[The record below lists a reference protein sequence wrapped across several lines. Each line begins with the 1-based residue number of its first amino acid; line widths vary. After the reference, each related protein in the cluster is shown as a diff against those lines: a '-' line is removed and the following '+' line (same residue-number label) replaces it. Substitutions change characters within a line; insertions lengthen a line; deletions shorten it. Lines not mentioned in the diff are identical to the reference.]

1 MAITHRDEFS
11 SLTKFNNSFL
21 LLPASFA
28 PTGLYLELQSR
39 HELEFRSVPAHT
51 YIRRVPH
58 KPVRNNAPL
67 TPPFPS
73 RLRRGGK
80 KRRSR
85 DNNQSFNSIIFIVGG
100 LSISFQLYI
109 NLLQPL
115 IFASFLFRKPS
126 PIGCFS
132 AQTIFPPFFLEVF
145 LHLTTSL
152 LRMDQFGVLVE
163 SIGFKAH
170 GKSSAPLAD
179 LKGTNKINDNT
190 NGLNKEFSSFTRS
203 NYSNPPL
210 DVDDLD
216 GIFRSNS
223 SSKDGM
229 PPNSGFDDVFGGLGS
244 GANGID
250 FDSVFKVSNNYAVDD
265 DVFGLNKRTSG
276 SSSGDHYQ
284 SINKTNPIDDLLGD
298 FGGMGMAS
306 NGPRNNSGGK
316 QANASKHDDLLGKPN
331 GNGMKSNGLKK
342 NSVQKQEA
350 APDLL
355 SGFGIKIPSSSGRK
369 SVTNPSRQSS
379 GHSANSFSASAE
391 DPFVMMER
399 AYGSSKA
406 NGGASGVEDYLDS
419 FFSPNNQSST
429 RPSQSSTTED
439 SVYDALFNNNGGPK
453 AEKKVSSEGSYGIKK
468 ASAKANGG
476 DDFSYLF
483 GMGDAPSSGEF
494 QEMKGESEERRRARL
509 NHHMTTRE
517 RMAKALNE
525 KTKRDLQ
532 AQREQDEKLRVA
544 ATLDGDIKRWAVGKE
559 GNLRALLSSLQHV
572 LWSGSGWQPISLT
585 DLITSTA
592 VKKAYYKATLCIHP
606 DKVQQKGATVQQ
618 KYIAEKVF
626 DLLKEAWNKFNAEE
640 FKKQ

>member
-1 MAITHRDEFS
+1 
-11 SLTKFNNSFL
+11 
-21 LLPASFA
+21 
-28 PTGLYLELQSR
+28 
-39 HELEFRSVPAHT
+39 
-51 YIRRVPH
+51 
-58 KPVRNNAPL
+58 
-67 TPPFPS
+67 
-73 RLRRGGK
+73 
-80 KRRSR
+80 
-85 DNNQSFNSIIFIVGG
+85 
-100 LSISFQLYI
+100 
-109 NLLQPL
+109 
-115 IFASFLFRKPS
+115 
-126 PIGCFS
+126 
-132 AQTIFPPFFLEVF
+132 
-145 LHLTTSL
+145 
-152 LRMDQFGVLVE
+152 MDQFGVLVE

-179 LKGTNKINDNT
+179 LKGTNKTNDDT
-190 NGLNKEFSSFTRS
+190 NGLNAEFSSFSRS
-203 NYSNPPL
+203 KSAYNSNPPL
-210 DVDDLD
+210 NVDDLD

-223 SSKDGM
+223 SKDRM
-229 PPNSGFDDVFGGLGS
+229 PPNSGFDDVFGGVGS

-250 FDSVFKVSNNYAVDD
+250 LDSVFKVSNSNSYDD
-265 DVFGLNKRTSG
+265 DVFGLNKRASG
-276 SSSGDHYQ
+276 SSSVDHYHTF
-284 SINKTNPIDDLLGD
+284 NKTNPIDDLLGN

-306 NGPRNNSGGK
+306 NIPSNNSGGK
-316 QANASKHDDLLGKPN
+316 QANASKYDDLLGNPN

-342 NSVQKQEA
+342 NSVKKQQA
-350 APDLL
+350 APESADLI
-355 SGFGIKIPSSSGRK
+355 SGFGIKIPLSSGRK
-369 SVTNPSRQSS
+369 PVTNPARQSS
-379 GHSANSFSASAE
+379 GHSANSFSASAD

-406 NGGASGVEDYLDS
+406 NNGASGVDDYLDS
-419 FFSPNNQSST
+419 FFSSST

-453 AEKKVSSEGSYGIKK
+453 AEKKVSSESSYGTKK
-468 ASAKANGG
+468 AFAKANGG

-525 KTKRDLQ
+525 KNKRDLQ

-606 DKVQQKGATVQQ
+606 DKVQQKGATVQH

>member
-1 MAITHRDEFS
+1 
-11 SLTKFNNSFL
+11 
-21 LLPASFA
+21 
-28 PTGLYLELQSR
+28 
-39 HELEFRSVPAHT
+39 
-51 YIRRVPH
+51 
-58 KPVRNNAPL
+58 
-67 TPPFPS
+67 
-73 RLRRGGK
+73 
-80 KRRSR
+80 
-85 DNNQSFNSIIFIVGG
+85 
-100 LSISFQLYI
+100 
-109 NLLQPL
+109 
-115 IFASFLFRKPS
+115 
-126 PIGCFS
+126 
-132 AQTIFPPFFLEVF
+132 
-145 LHLTTSL
+145 
-152 LRMDQFGVLVE
+152 MDQFGVLVE

-179 LKGTNKINDNT
+179 LKGTNKTNDNT
-190 NGLNKEFSSFTRS
+190 NGLNVEFSSFSRS
-203 NYSNPPL
+203 KSPYNSNPPL
-210 DVDDLD
+210 NVDDLD
-216 GIFRSNS
+216 GIFRSD
-223 SSKDGM
+223 SSKDRK
-229 PPNSGFDDVFGGLGS
+229 PPNSGFDDVFGGAGS
-244 GANGID
+244 GVNGID
-250 FDSVFKVSNNYAVDD
+250 LDSVFKVSHSNNYDDDD

-276 SSSGDHYQ
+276 STSVDYYHTL
-284 SINKTNPIDDLLGD
+284 NKTNPIDDLLGN

-306 NGPRNNSGGK
+306 NGSRNNFGGK
-316 QANASKHDDLLGKPN
+316 QANASQYDDLLGNSN

-342 NSVQKQEA
+342 NSVRKQEA
-350 APDLL
+350 ASESADLL
-355 SGFGIKIPSSSGRK
+355 SGFGIKPPSSNGRK

-379 GHSANSFSASAE
+379 GHSANLFSNLGE

-406 NGGASGVEDYLDS
+406 NNGASSVDYLDS
-419 FFSPNNQSST
+419 FFSSST
-429 RPSQSSTTED
+429 RPSQSSTSED

-453 AEKKVSSEGSYGIKK
+453 AEKKSFSESSYGTQK
-468 ASAKANGG
+468 ASSKANGG

-483 GMGDAPSSGEF
+483 GMGDAPTAGEF

-525 KTKRDLQ
+525 KNKRDLQ

-559 GNLRALLSSLQHV
+559 GNLRALLSSLQQV